1 MSRSGQAH
9 RFFFVHIQKTGGTAL
24 KRRLRNQFGAGLY
37 PTRGVDGDDMWE
49 LLMSVPRLRE
59 RLAARGDEIEA
70 IAGHFPLR
78 AVESIDGQFTTLT
91 VLREPVERMVSSLR
105 GISGGRAD
113 LDEVYEGLHGLASN
127 NMTKMLALTPAELK
141 ATIFSGF
148 EVDRDHLERAKEA
161 LAAMDA
167 VGFQEQLEDFCGV
180 LSARFGWDL
189 GEPVV
194 LNTGPE
200 VRAPETLRE
209 RIAEDNRLDLEL
221 YEFARELLASNR
233 S

>member
-1 MSRSGQAH
+1 MSRSAQGH

-49 LLMSVPRLRE
+49 LLMSVSRLRE

-78 AVESIDGQFTTLT
+78 TTDALNGDFRTLT
-91 VLREPVERMVSSLR
+91 VLREPVERMLSTLR
-105 GISGGRAD
+105 GISGGSAD
-113 LDEVYEGLHGLASN
+113 LDEVYDGLHGLASN
-127 NMTKMLALTPAELK
+127 NMTKMLALTPVELK

-161 LAAMDA
+161 LASMDA

-180 LSARFGWDL
+180 LIARFGWNL
-189 GEPVV
+189 GEPVL
-194 LNTGPE
+194 LNTGPD
-200 VRAPETLRE
+200 VDVPAKLRE
-209 RIAEDNRLDLEL
+209 RIAEDNHLDLEL
-221 YEFARELLASNR
+221 YDFARVLVR
-233 S
+233 K